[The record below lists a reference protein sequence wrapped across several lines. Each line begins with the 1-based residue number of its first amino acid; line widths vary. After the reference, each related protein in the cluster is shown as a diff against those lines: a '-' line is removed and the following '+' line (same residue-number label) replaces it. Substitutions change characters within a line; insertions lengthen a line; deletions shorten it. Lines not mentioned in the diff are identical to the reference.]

1 LFFTADRQQF
11 ARPGD
16 SILEVADSSSGR
28 KAMIRVK
35 QPDGYFRVHDAFDAW
50 KAFSMGSDYYKA

>member
-1 LFFTADRQQF
+1 
-11 ARPGD
+11 
-16 SILEVADSSSGR
+16 
-28 KAMIRVK
+28 MIRVK